1 MYTNFEEI
9 REAARG
15 ISDARVAVPMG
26 VDRASL
32 EALVTACEENLAT
45 SVIVGPT
52 AAVGETMEEIGRA
65 LPDGI
70 EVVDCDDETVAAE
83 TAVGMVRSG
92 EATMLMKGML
102 KTSLFQKAILDRD
115 MGLRTDRILS
125 HVAVVEV
132 PGYGRMISITDGGMN
147 IRPDEDAVVQIVIN
161 AAGVMRSLGIG
172 EPRVALLAAIEVPN
186 EKMPETML
194 FSGIARRGIEGVQ
207 VEGPIAVDGA
217 MDPEAAAIKGM
228 TGPVAGRA
236 DILVCP
242 DIACGNIFAKGLMYI
257 AGAEIGGLIAGAAAP
272 VVMLSRADR
281 PVTKLNSLALGVVA
295 SVGGS
300 DV

>member
-1 MYTNFEEI
+1 LYTNFEEI

-45 SVIVGPT
+45 SVIVGPS
-52 AAVGETMEEIGRA
+52 AAVGETMAEIGRA

-70 EVVDCDDETVAAE
+70 EVMDCDDEAVAAE
-83 TAVGMVRSG
+83 TAVGIVRSG

-102 KTSLFQKAILDRD
+102 KTSLFQKAVLDRD
-115 MGLRTDRILS
+115 SGLRTDRILS
-125 HVAVVEV
+125 HVAVIEV

-147 IRPDEDAVVQIVIN
+147 IRPDGEAVVQIVVN
-161 AAGVMRSLGIG
+161 AAGVMRSLGIS

-194 FSGIARRGIEGVQ
+194 FSEIARRGIEGVL

-242 DIACGNIFAKGLMYI
+242 DIACGNIFAKGLMYL

-300 DV
+300 DD

>member
-1 MYTNFEEI
+1 
-9 REAARG
+9 
-15 ISDARVAVPMG
+15 
-26 VDRASL
+26 
-32 EALVTACEENLAT
+32 
-45 SVIVGPT
+45 
-52 AAVGETMEEIGRA
+52 
-65 LPDGI
+65 
-70 EVVDCDDETVAAE
+70 
-83 TAVGMVRSG
+83 
-92 EATMLMKGML
+92 MLMKGML